1 MTRTASHKSRTAGV
15 RTLLLCAALLTLLSL
30 VLAPAALAESSP
42 AADTTTFRVGWLLE
56 PDNLNPFIGLLGQ
69 DYEIWHLNYD
79 FLVGWDPTDF
89 SPRPEIAESWEVSED
104 GKTWTFKI
112 REGVKWQDGEPLTAK
127 DVAFTFNY
135 IVENELS
142 TLDVYTRGIVGAE
155 APDDVTCVITT
166 DRPKANML
174 STVVPILPEHIWS
187 KISGKDAAST
197 YRNDPPI
204 IGSGPFQVVEWQKG
218 KFLRLEANK
227 DYWGGAPKVDE
238 LIFENYRNPD
248 TMSADLKSGGIDAA
262 IELPLAQV
270 PSLQSTPN
278 LTVLKG
284 THWRFNELGFNC
296 YDSPNSLGNPVLL
309 DEKFRQ
315 ALSWAIDRQKICDVA
330 FFGQAD
336 VGSTLL
342 PPYSAFHYEPAAGEL
357 FTYDPEEAKTQLDLA
372 GYKDV
377 DGDGLRE
384 TKDGEPL
391 DLDLMV
397 TNDSPENKTAAKLIA
412 GWFNDVGIEVTLRI
426 VDAGVLLDAQY
437 NYKGDIYAPDYD
449 MFIWFWTQDSDPSF
463 MLAVPTQDNIEGWND
478 TLWWSPE
485 TDKLFNDQDQ
495 ALDVDQRIAASQEMQ
510 KLVYQASNYLVFAY
524 PYQMEGY
531 NSDKW
536 EGVVPSPSDIEGYD
550 GSAFYN
556 YQNIDTYK
564 SVTKKTATTTEDGG
578 SNTTVLLIVGVIVAI
593 VVVAIILLVV
603 RRRAARSEVE

>member
-1 MTRTASHKSRTAGV
+1 MTRTASRKSRTAGV
-15 RTLLLCAALLTLLSL
+15 RALLLCAALLALLSL
-30 VLAPAALAESSP
+30 ALAPAALAESSP

-79 FLVGWDPTDF
+79 FLVGWDPKDF
-89 SPRPEIAESWEVSED
+89 SPRPEIAESWEVSDD
-104 GKTWTFKI
+104 GKTWTFTI
-112 REGVKWQDGEPLTAK
+112 RQGVKWQDGEPLTAR

-135 IVENELS
+135 IIENELS
-142 TLDVYTRGIVGAE
+142 TLDVYTRGIVSAE
-155 APDDVTCVITT
+155 APDDATCVITT

-187 KISGKDAAST
+187 KVSGKDAAST
-197 YRNDPPI
+197 YQNAVPI
-204 IGSGPFQVVEWQKG
+204 VGSGPFQVVEWQKG
-218 KFLRLEANK
+218 KFLRLVANK

-238 LIFENYRNPD
+238 LIFENYRNAD

-270 PSLQSTPN
+270 PSLQSAPN

-342 PPYSAFHYEPAAGEL
+342 PPYSAFHYEPVAGEL

-372 GYKDV
+372 GYEDV
-377 DGDGLRE
+377 NGDGLRE
-384 TKDGEPL
+384 TTDGKPL

-412 GWFNDVGIEVTLRI
+412 GWFNDVGVKVTLRI

-437 NYKGDIYAPDYD
+437 NYKGDVYAPDYD

-463 MLAVPTQDNIEGWND
+463 MLAVPTKDNIEGWND

-495 ALDVDQRIAASQEMQ
+495 ALDVDQRIAAAQEMQ
-510 KLVYQASNYLVFAY
+510 KLVYQASNYLIFSY

-564 SVTKKTATTTEDGG
+564 FVSKKTATTTEDGG
-578 SNTTVLLIVGVIVAI
+578 ANTTVLLIVGIVVAI
-593 VVVAIILLVV
+593 IVVAIILMVV